1 MNNIGIVAV
10 SDFCRNVANDEEI
23 ARLRADLDH
32 RSQELAARAKKL
44 NPTPKPVPGHPRA
57 LRGDLLTPP
66 TQHQA
71 QPPPAVLFL
80 LCFLLS
86 AGTVIIRP

>member
-44 NPTPKPVPGHPRA
+44 NPTPN
-57 LRGDLLTPP
+57 
-66 TQHQA
+66 
-71 QPPPAVLFL
+71 LFQVTREH
-80 LCFLLS
+80 S
-86 AGTVIIRP
+86 EATS